1 MKTKRNRTREKVI
14 RKVRQLAI
22 AEEAFCNVASRL
34 IYGSHEHTL
43 HQAFLTGFRWAVFK
57 IKEIA

>member
-1 MKTKRNRTREKVI
+1 MKTKRDRTRERVI

-22 AEEAFCNVASRL
+22 AEEAFENAMSRL
-34 IYGSHEHTL
+34 AYNSTEHTL
-43 HQAFLTGFRWAVFK
+43 HEAFLMGFRWAFRK